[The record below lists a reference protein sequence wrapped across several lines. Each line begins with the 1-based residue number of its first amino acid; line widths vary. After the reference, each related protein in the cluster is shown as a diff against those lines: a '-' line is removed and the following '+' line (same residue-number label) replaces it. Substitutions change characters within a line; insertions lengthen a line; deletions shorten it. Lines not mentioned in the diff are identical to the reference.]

1 MLALKYA
8 FKPAHTVA
16 TQAYLCQ
23 HRIILL
29 GSIIMDG
36 PVYQGWYNSRKL
48 PHFDGPSVTQFISFR
63 LADSLPSD
71 RLRQIKAEL
80 RALPLAQQGV
90 ERRRK
95 MEYWIDRGLGCCA
108 LAHPQMAAV
117 FLEGLRV
124 PDGRRYRLLA
134 WCLMPNHVHIL
145 IEAHYSLP
153 RIVQSWKSYSGRWA
167 IGNNVRLGLGIP
179 AGSVWARGYWD
190 RFIRDEKHFHTA
202 VNYIHE
208 NPVKAGLCKAADSWR
223 WSSAYA
229 GPE

>member
-1 MLALKYA
+1 EHQLDSFRAGQRRSRRQNGTSWCSNHPGVHLLDPQPHPGIVERDPVEHQLDSSPIKCALALKYA

-117 FLEGLRV
+117 FLEG
-124 PDGRRYRLLA
+124 
-134 WCLMPNHVHIL
+134 
-145 IEAHYSLP
+145 
-153 RIVQSWKSYSGRWA
+153 
-167 IGNNVRLGLGIP
+167 
-179 AGSVWARGYWD
+179 
-190 RFIRDEKHFHTA
+190 
-202 VNYIHE
+202 
-208 NPVKAGLCKAADSWR
+208 
-223 WSSAYA
+223 
-229 GPE
+229 

>member
-1 MLALKYA
+1 
-8 FKPAHTVA
+8 
-16 TQAYLCQ
+16 
-23 HRIILL
+23 
-29 GSIIMDG
+29 MDEL
-36 PVYQGWYNSRKL
+36 VYRGWYNSRKL
-48 PHFDGPSVTQFISFR
+48 PHFDGPSLTQFISFR

-80 RALPLAQQGV
+80 RTLPHARQGI

-95 MEYWIDRGLGCCA
+95 MEYWIDRGLDCCA

-117 FLEGLRV
+117 FLEGLRLHE
-124 PDGRRYRLLA
+124 GRRYRLLA
-134 WCLMPNHVHIL
+134 WCIMPNHVHIL

-179 AGSVWARGYWD
+179 VGSVWARGYWD
-190 RFIRDEKHFHTA
+190 RFIRDEQHFRTA

-223 WSSAYA
+223 WSSANA